1 MPAHP
6 LANVPLMVSVALAA
20 DNQNQSV
27 MLIILATSLFG
38 EFCLMFLIIACDLTS
53 YDPSRLLPRSL

>member
-6 LANVPLMVSVALAA
+6 LANVPSMVSVAVSV
-20 DNQNQSV
+20 DDHHQSV

-38 EFCLMFLIIACDLTS
+38 ESSLMFLTIACD
-53 YDPSRLLPRSL
+53 

>member
-38 EFCLMFLIIACDLTS
+38 ESSLVFLIIAFD
-53 YDPSRLLPRSL
+53 

>member
-38 EFCLMFLIIACDLTS
+38 ESSLVLLIIAFD
-53 YDPSRLLPRSL
+53 

>member
-6 LANVPLMVSVALAA
+6 LANAPLMVSVARAA
-20 DNQNQSV
+20 DDHHQSV

-38 EFCLMFLIIACDLTS
+38 ESSLVFLIIACD
-53 YDPSRLLPRSL
+53 